1 MKILFIRHGQTQYNA
16 ELRWLGSTDNPL
28 CEAGKK
34 ELLEKKHI
42 IKKYKPVQKLYCSP
56 MKRCVE
62 TAEIY
67 FDGMNLEIMENL
79 RERCFGDFEG
89 KKYEELKDNPYYKEF
104 NKKLWRSNIPNGEDY
119 KHFFERAEKAYLNI
133 IEDMKKNNL
142 NYVGILSHGGIIMYI
157 LSEYDNKKMSFYD
170 YLVKNGSG
178 FLTEVDEKNNIH
190 ILEKF

>member
-16 ELRWLGSTDNPL
+16 EYRWLGSTDNPL
-28 CEAGKK
+28 CENGKK

-42 IKKYKPVQKLYCSP
+42 IEKYKPVQKLYCSP
-56 MKRCVE
+56 MKRCIE
-62 TAEIY
+62 TAKIY
-67 FDGMNLEIMENL
+67 FEEMNLEILEDL

-119 KHFFERAEKAYLNI
+119 KEFFDRTEKVYLNI
-133 IEDMKKNNL
+133 IEETKKNNL
-142 NYVGILSHGGIIMYI
+142 TYVAVLSHGGIIMSI
-157 LSEYDNKKMSFYD
+157 LSKFDNKKMQFYD

-178 FLTEVDEKNNIH
+178 FLTEIDEKNNLN

>member
-16 ELRWLGSTDNPL
+16 EYRWLGSTDNPL

-34 ELLEKKHI
+34 ELSEKKHI
-42 IKKYKPVQKLYCSP
+42 IEKYKPVQKLYCSP
-56 MKRCVE
+56 MKRCIE
-62 TAEIY
+62 TAAIY
-67 FDGMNLEIMENL
+67 FDEMNIEIIEDL
-79 RERCFGDFEG
+79 RERGFGDFEG

-104 NKKLWRSNIPNGEDY
+104 NKKFWRSNIPNGEDY
-119 KHFFERAEKAYLNI
+119 KYFFERTEKVYLNI

-142 NYVGILSHGGIIMYI
+142 TYAAVLSHGGIIMSI
-157 LSEYDNKKMSFYD
+157 LSKFDNKKMYFYD

-178 FLTEVDEKNNIH
+178 FLTKIDEKNNID